1 MLYGR
6 YIDFLRDYY
15 DAATSYSYS
24 STVIHVLIDNFSDNS
39 VCSRYISESEGKG
52 GMRVKSR
59 EGGNFKVVREIRELY
74 LPLAQIR
81 DTR

>member
-1 MLYGR
+1 MMLLPA
-6 YIDFLRDYY
+6 IHTAVLLF
-15 DAATSYSYS
+15 
-24 STVIHVLIDNFSDNS
+24 HVLIGNFSNNS
-39 VCSRYISESEGKG
+39 VCSIRYISEGKG

-59 EGGNFKVVREIRELY
+59 EGGNFSWVRELY